1 MLVKADDGASHLGIP
16 IKFREEPGRIETD
29 VPALG
34 QHSTAILCE
43 IGYDE
48 AACAALSRDG
58 VIRQAE

>member
-1 MLVKADDGASHLGIP
+1 MRADDGASHLGIP
-16 IKFREEPGRIETD
+16 IKFQEEPGRIETD

-34 QHSTAILCE
+34 QHSTAILRE